1 MEALSANAMLGGD
14 SAARGL
20 MLGLLM
26 GARHGADAFSAGWTD
41 QLKAIGTINHA
52 LERLEEPQTERRG
65 LVVSPSENSNKLAF

>member
-1 MEALSANAMLGGD
+1 LALALCHEDEPVEALSANAMLGGD

-52 LERLEEPQTERRG
+52 LERLE
-65 LVVSPSENSNKLAF
+65 S